1 MIMGTVELALILI
14 DTSLNNDYF
23 IIVLRSVCYL
33 ILTIIRENEQLKSKF
48 LTATLLLLTVFYLR
62 AVINQ

>member
-1 MIMGTVELALILI
+1 MGTVELALILI